1 MGQEEKE
8 MSFAVITTPIG
19 NLKIASD
26 GEFITTV
33 LFTEEDELGSDN
45 SLINSCI
52 EQVKNYFKGELKEFN
67 LPLYPHGT
75 PFQQQVWDKL
85 SKVPF
90 GVTKSYGDLAVELGD
105 MKKVRAVGTANGANP
120 IAIIIPCHRII
131 AGNGDLT
138 GYAGGLWRKKWLLE
152 HESSQT
158 SLF

>member
-1 MGQEEKE
+1 MN
-8 MSFAVITTPIG
+8 FAVINTLLG
-19 NLKIASD
+19 HLKIESD
-26 GEFITTV
+26 GEFITSV
-33 LFTEEDELGSDN
+33 LFTEEEDVPTDD
-45 SLINSCI
+45 SLIQQCVS
-52 EQVKNYFKGELKEFN
+52 QLHLYFKGELTAFD

-75 PFQQQVWDKL
+75 PFQQQVWEKL

-90 GVTKSYGDLAVELGD
+90 GITKSYGDLALELGD

-131 AGNGDLT
+131 ASNGDLT